1 MASQRIKQQ
10 YGFSMVELMV
20 ALVLGVI
27 LTGGVISVYIS
38 TKASYNTS
46 SSLGQVEET
55 GRYALSFMQP
65 KVELA
70 GSLGCARNYNS
81 KSTIANPY
89 FPSEINASYVG
100 SPGTYTPVYDF
111 GAPVYG
117 YEATGT
123 GINATIPSN
132 GGQTSTTPPSPDTN
146 ATDWSPALTLNDPKT
161 VLSNALNVNAVGG
174 VLKYNDVLMVH
185 EALTTPVAVVGVG
198 NDNTYIYV
206 SPSSVTNVPYT
217 VATANF
223 SQNQYAIATDCIGN
237 GESFQVTSVN
247 TSAGTLGYTGGTPGN
262 TWTPATSTLGIS
274 YSVQPAA
281 TYVFYVGEGQDTWP
295 ALFEATLDSTGTKLA
310 PQELVS
316 GVENMQV
323 LYGVDKYNPGGT
335 TTTPGDQIPDYFTT
349 ADQITTDGDWWR
361 VVSVRVAL
369 VVQSDNYAVDKTS
382 AATTNLYML
391 GSGSGYTDNT
401 KLTTPSD
408 QRLRRVF
415 VQTFSIRS
423 MLP

>member
-1 MASQRIKQQ
+1 MASQRIRQQ
-10 YGFSMVELMV
+10 SGFSMVELMV

-38 TKASYNTS
+38 TKATYNTS
-46 SSLGQVEET
+46 SSLGEVEET
-55 GRYALSFMQP
+55 GRYALGFMQP

-70 GSLGCARNYNS
+70 GSTGCSRPYNS
-81 KSTIANPY
+81 QSTATTPY
-89 FPSEINASYVG
+89 FPSVINSSYAG
-100 SPGTYTPVYDF
+100 SSPTYAPVYDF
-111 GAPVYG
+111 GSAVYG

-132 GGQTSTTPPSPDTN
+132 GGQTSTTPPTPDTN
-146 ATDWSPALTLNDPKT
+146 PTDWSPTLTLNDPKT
-161 VLSNALNVNAVGG
+161 VLSNKLNQNIVGG
-174 VLKYNDVLMVH
+174 VLKYNDILMVH
-185 EALTTPVAVVGVG
+185 EALATPVAVVGVG
-198 NDNTYIYV
+198 NDSTYIYV
-206 SPSSVTNVPYT
+206 TPSSVTNVPYT
-217 VATANF
+217 VAQFNTYPP
-223 SQNQYAIATDCIGN
+223 YAIATDCTGH

-247 TSAGTLGYTGGTPGN
+247 ASAGTLGYTGGTPGN

-274 YSVQPAA
+274 YNVQPAQ
-281 TYVFYVGEGQDTWP
+281 TYVFYVGEGQDKWP
-295 ALFEATLDSTGTKLA
+295 ALFEATLASTGTSLQT
-310 PQELVS
+310 QELVS

-323 LYGVDKYNPGGT
+323 VYGVDKYNPGGT
-335 TTTPGDQIPDYFTT
+335 LTKPGDQIPDYFTT

-382 AATTNLYML
+382 AASTNLYML
-391 GSGSGYTDNT
+391 GSGSGYSDNT